1 MEARKTVCKLATD
14 VDELLAH
21 LMEKINAGLL
31 HRAFS
36 VFLFN
41 NEGKLL
47 IQQRASEKITFPGLW
62 ANTCCSHPLWDFE
75 NELIEENQL
84 GVKNAAIRKLH
95 HELGIDTKRFTVDDF
110 TYLTRIHYKA
120 GLFRFSLEP

>member
-1 MEARKTVCKLATD
+1 MEN
-14 VDELLAH
+14 
-21 LMEKINAGLL
+21 INAGLL

-41 NEGKLL
+41 TKGQLL
-47 IQQRASEKITFPGLW
+47 LQRRAAEKITFPHMW

-84 GVKNAAIRKLH
+84 GVKNAAIRKLN
-95 HELGIDTKRFTVDDF
+95 HELGIATDRFTTDDF
-110 TYLTRIHYKA
+110 TFLTRIHYKA
-120 GLFRFSLEP
+120 GMSFCTP